1 MHSFALPAVEIFV
14 MSDPTTM
21 VTGVVIPTIF
31 VGCDNV
37 DVKSSTCT
45 SSSNVP
51 SEPGD
56 GVFANCDANP
66 DEVIF
71 SQKPIVGK

>member
-1 MHSFALPAVEIFV
+1 M
-14 MSDPTTM
+14 MSDRATM
-21 VTGVVIPTIF
+21 VTGVVVPTIF
-31 VGCDNV
+31 VDCENV
-37 DVKSSTCT
+37 NVKSSSCTC
-45 SSSNVP
+45 SSNVP

-71 SQKPIVGK
+71 SQKPIVG